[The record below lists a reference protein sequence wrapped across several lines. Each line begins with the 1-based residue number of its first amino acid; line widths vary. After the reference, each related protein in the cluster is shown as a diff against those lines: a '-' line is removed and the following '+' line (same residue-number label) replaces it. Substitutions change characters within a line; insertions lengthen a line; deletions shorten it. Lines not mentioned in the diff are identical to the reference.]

1 MDCRVVLFSGMPG
14 EIIRDYM
21 DLFGPAKLPPKW
33 AFGPWISANHWDSQE
48 KVERAVAQAEEHGF
62 PVCAL
67 VAEAWSDEA
76 TFYVFRGARYVPKP
90 NGGAFRLEDFDFSDS
105 PGRIPLVWYSG
116 FTRRGS
122 VSCCGRSPSTKSRGR
137 MSRSMRK
144 MSWTR
149 RMPSPGASASTT
161 QMGVPIPSRRDT
173 GSPAP

>member
-1 MDCRVVLFSGMPG
+1 MSAPASDLVRKRFARSCLWIAASCCFRGCP

-76 TFYVFRGARYVPKP
+76 TFMFSGAQGMFPSRMAAHSGWRTSIFP
-90 NGGAFRLEDFDFSDS
+90 
-105 PGRIPLVWYSG
+105 IPLAGSRWYG
-116 FTRRGS
+116 TAA
-122 VSCCGRSPSTKSRGR
+122 T
-137 MSRSMRK
+137 
-144 MSWTR
+144 
-149 RMPSPGASASTT
+149 
-161 QMGVPIPSRRDT
+161 
-173 GSPAP
+173 

>member
-1 MDCRVVLFSGMPG
+1 
-14 EIIRDYM
+14 M

-67 VAEAWSDEA
+67 VAEAWSDES

-105 PGRIPLVWYSG
+105 PWPDPLVWYSG

-122 VSCCGRSPSTKSRGR
+122 VSCYGKCRLQKA
-137 MSRSMRK
+137 
-144 MSWTR
+144 
-149 RMPSPGASASTT
+149 GA
-161 QMGVPIPSRRDT
+161 G
-173 GSPAP
+173 